1 MNPADFLQTA
11 ENHAGFARL
20 SAGLTVRNM
29 RAYAVWAD
37 LQRKASETGTRT
49 KLRSLQERRGITA
62 RNRRFPA
69 RKAAAR
75 SSFSGCNMGCVFCQN
90 MDISQSAK
98 GVVKD
103 AGELADIMLRLQEL
117 GSNNI
122 NLVTPAPHVRMIA
135 KAVPLAR
142 MRGLRIPIVYN
153 TNAYEKVEAL
163 RLMEG
168 LVDIYLPDLKYVS
181 SAAAKKY
188 SRREDYF
195 SAAAAAVREMQRQC
209 GVLQI
214 DKNGIAKRGM
224 IVRHLV
230 LPGSVDEARGVLD
243 FIRENLPLE
252 THISLMSQ
260 YTPMFEL
267 QPPLNR
273 RLLKREYKR
282 AVDYA
287 LSLGFENI
295 YTQSLSSASA
305 EFTPEFNGFFE

>member
-49 KLRSLQERRGITA
+49 KPRSLQERRGITA

-75 SSFSGCNMGCVFCQN
+75 SSFRAAIWAAFFAR
-90 MDISQSAK
+90 IWTSANLQ

-295 YTQSLSSASA
+295 YTQSLSSAST

>member
-11 ENHAGFARL
+11 ENHAGSARL
-20 SAGLTVRNM
+20 IAELTVRNM

-49 KLRSLQERRGITA
+49 KPRSLQERRGITA

-69 RKAAAR
+69 RKA
-75 SSFSGCNMGCVFCQN
+75 
-90 MDISQSAK
+90 
-98 GVVKD
+98 
-103 AGELADIMLRLQEL
+103 ELADIMLRLQEL

-209 GVLQI
+209 GGLQI

>member
-1 MNPADFLQTA
+1 MQALPLECGVNRAEHAGVCGVGGFAAESLGNRNPYETRAHCKSGAALLRGTADF
-11 ENHAGFARL
+11 
-20 SAGLTVRNM
+20 
-29 RAYAVWAD
+29 
-37 LQRKASETGTRT
+37 
-49 KLRSLQERRGITA
+49 RRG
-62 RNRRFPA
+62 RQRRDLLFGLQY
-69 RKAAAR
+69 
-75 SSFSGCNMGCVFCQN
+75 GCIFCQN

-122 NLVTPAPHVRMIA
+122 NLVTPAPHVRMIV

>member
-1 MNPADFLQTA
+1 M
-11 ENHAGFARL
+11 
-20 SAGLTVRNM
+20 
-29 RAYAVWAD
+29 
-37 LQRKASETGTRT
+37 
-49 KLRSLQERRGITA
+49 
-62 RNRRFPA
+62 
-69 RKAAAR
+69 
-75 SSFSGCNMGCVFCQN
+75 
-90 MDISQSAK
+90 
-98 GVVKD
+98 
-103 AGELADIMLRLQEL
+103 
-117 GSNNI
+117 
-122 NLVTPAPHVRMIA
+122 
-135 KAVPLAR
+135 
-142 MRGLRIPIVYN
+142 
-153 TNAYEKVEAL
+153 
-163 RLMEG
+163 
-168 LVDIYLPDLKYVS
+168 
-181 SAAAKKY
+181 
-188 SRREDYF
+188 
-195 SAAAAAVREMQRQC
+195 REMQRQC

>member
-1 MNPADFLQTA
+1 
-11 ENHAGFARL
+11 
-20 SAGLTVRNM
+20 
-29 RAYAVWAD
+29 
-37 LQRKASETGTRT
+37 
-49 KLRSLQERRGITA
+49 
-62 RNRRFPA
+62 
-69 RKAAAR
+69 
-75 SSFSGCNMGCVFCQN
+75 

-142 MRGLRIPIVYN
+142 IRGLRIPIVYN

>member
-75 SSFSGCNMGCVFCQN
+75 SSFGLQYGMRFCQN

-181 SAAAKKY
+181 SAAAKNTAEE
-188 SRREDYF
+188 RTTF
-195 SAAAAAVREMQRQC
+195 
-209 GVLQI
+209 
-214 DKNGIAKRGM
+214 
-224 IVRHLV
+224 
-230 LPGSVDEARGVLD
+230 P
-243 FIRENLPLE
+243 LPLPPCGKCSVSAGFCRLIR
-252 THISLMSQ
+252 T
-260 YTPMFEL
+260 EL
-267 QPPLNR
+267 Q
-273 RLLKREYKR
+273 
-282 AVDYA
+282 
-287 LSLGFENI
+287 
-295 YTQSLSSASA
+295 SA
-305 EFTPEFNGFFE
+305 E

>member
-1 MNPADFLQTA
+1 MRTGNRRPETEESERNEMIISDISSEETKMQTEGLESCGLFANGGKSCRLFPLECGVNRA
-11 ENHAGFARL
+11 EHAGVCGVGGFAAESL
-20 SAGLTVRNM
+20 GNRNP
-29 RAYAVWAD
+29 Y
-37 LQRKASETGTRT
+37 ETA
-49 KLRSLQERRGITA
+49 LIA
-62 RNRRFPA
+62 R
-69 RKAAAR
+69 AAR
-75 SSFSGCNMGCVFCQN
+75 HYCEEPPISGAEGSGAIFFSGCNMGCIFCQN

-214 DKNGIAKRGM
+214 DKNGIAKR
-224 IVRHLV
+224 
-230 LPGSVDEARGVLD
+230 
-243 FIRENLPLE
+243 
-252 THISLMSQ
+252 
-260 YTPMFEL
+260 
-267 QPPLNR
+267 
-273 RLLKREYKR
+273 
-282 AVDYA
+282 
-287 LSLGFENI
+287 
-295 YTQSLSSASA
+295 
-305 EFTPEFNGFFE
+305 